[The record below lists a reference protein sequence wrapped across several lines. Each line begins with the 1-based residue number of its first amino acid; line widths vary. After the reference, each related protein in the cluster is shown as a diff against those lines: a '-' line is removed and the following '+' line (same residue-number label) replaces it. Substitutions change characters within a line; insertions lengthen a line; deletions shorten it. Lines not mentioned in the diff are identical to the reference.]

1 MHRQVAEIVN
11 SLSELIAAVGFIG
24 CNLAHSKICL
34 AQHNALRVNSYE
46 NFRYRFNVQIW
57 RQLDDSDLLLWYVH
71 QDANGLFDVKF
82 IYVRIPICVFAD
94 RRIRYFEL
102 FLSRIKGD
110 FDAYIVIVLVDDVLT
125 KQSGP

>member
-1 MHRQVAEIVN
+1 FLVLVADVLIKFGMHRQVAEIVN

-82 IYVRIPICVFAD
+82 IYVRIQFCILLDCTYDTIA
-94 RRIRYFEL
+94 IYYL
-102 FLSRIKGD
+102 
-110 FDAYIVIVLVDDVLT
+110 
-125 KQSGP
+125 